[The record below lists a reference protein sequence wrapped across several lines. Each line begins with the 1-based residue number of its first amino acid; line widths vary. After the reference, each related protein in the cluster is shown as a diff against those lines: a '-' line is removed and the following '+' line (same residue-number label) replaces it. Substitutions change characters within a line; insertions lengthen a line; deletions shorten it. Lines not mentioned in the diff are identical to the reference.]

1 MRKTAWVVKRM
12 LPDQGRL
19 SNQFVPLWMSKGE
32 KDKQLFQ
39 NNSLRRRPCTDGL
52 SMAGLFVFG
61 ALLHLEPRACLGMGF
76 YGSSLYQRIC
86 GVYTPTAPLGLYA
99 AVQR

>member
-1 MRKTAWVVKRM
+1 MPNR
-12 LPDQGRL
+12 
-19 SNQFVPLWMSKGE
+19 E
-32 KDKQLFQ
+32 KAKQLFQ
-39 NNSLRRRPCTDGL
+39 NNSLKRKPYVDRRKPCADDL

-61 ALLHLEPRACLGMGF
+61 ALLHLEPRDCPGMGF

-86 GVYTPTAPLGLYA
+86 GVYTPTASLGLYA